1 MVDVQNFEIPHGL
14 YVSKRERRSSL
25 IFIRYGAAKG
35 GHLNIVQYLLS
46 KQGDPLDVEQIIAGA
61 ADGDPTAVQQL
72 LSGAADGGPTAAE
85 QIMAGAAKGGHMSL
99 VLKYL
104 DFGDKHSW
112 DRGLINAARIGDMK
126 LIQLF
131 INKGADE
138 WNRSLET
145 AAISNDTRIIDFFI
159 KKGATDWNKG
169 LQGE

>member
-1 MVDVQNFEIPHGL
+1 VVDVQNFEIPNGL

-46 KQGDPLDVEQIIAGA
+46 KQGDPIDVEQIIAGA

-131 INKGADE
+131 IDKGADY
-138 WNRSLET
+138 WNGGLYHASQGQHKELIEFFQNK
-145 AAISNDTRIIDFFI
+145 INDSS
-159 KKGATDWNKG
+159 
-169 LQGE
+169 